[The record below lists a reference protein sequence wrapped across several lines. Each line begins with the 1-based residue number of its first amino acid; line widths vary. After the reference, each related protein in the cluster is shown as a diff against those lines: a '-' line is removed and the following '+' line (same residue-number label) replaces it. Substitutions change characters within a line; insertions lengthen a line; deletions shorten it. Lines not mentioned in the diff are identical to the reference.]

1 MSRFEPIVRSW
12 SAISRSLPQF
22 APARRPHARRRPR
35 LERLEDR
42 TMLSSTPVALTVNML
57 KDDPSGPTTGQMTLR
72 DAINTADGGAITNP
86 TNQYVINFKSGLSGA
101 INLTQSLP
109 PLAANITIKGPGVS
123 KLTVQRDSS
132 ATALFSVFTVDS
144 GETVNLSGMTIAGG
158 NASADQYTDPYSG
171 GGLHNIT
178 AETMIDS
185 GGGISNEIYA
195 MLTVTN
201 VKFAD
206 NYGIYG
212 GGIGNA
218 GTLIV
223 TNSTF
228 INNSAGN
235 GAGIDTFGTITV
247 NNSSF
252 VGGDAN
258 GGGGIFGDIGVTM
271 TVTNSVFIDNSAHT
285 TGGGGMYNW
294 NGSTTTVSNSI
305 FIDNTSGGGGGIYNN
320 GIFTVTNSIFI
331 NNTAINPPLFSNFS
345 LPSGN
350 GGAIYNGGGVWG
362 FGNTAMTIT
371 DSVFINNSAIDN
383 GGGIYNYTNAMITI
397 TDSLFADNSATN
409 GGGIYNV
416 GTLITT
422 DNLFFHNTGGDIN

>member
-1 MSRFEPIVRSW
+1 MW
-12 SAISRSLPQF
+12 SAFSRSLAQF
-22 APARRPHARRRPR
+22 APARHSHARRRFT
-35 LERLEDR
+35 LERLEER
-42 TMLSSTPVALTVNML
+42 ALLSTVALTVNTL
-57 KDDPSGPTTGQMTLR
+57 LDDPSGPITGQTTLR
-72 DAINTADGGAITNP
+72 DAITSADQGLATNS
-86 TNQYVINFKSGLSGA
+86 YVINFAVKGT
-101 INLTQSLP
+101 IDLTQSLP
-109 PLAANITIKGPGVS
+109 PLAANITINGPGAS
-123 KLTVQRDSS
+123 KLTVQRDSTPS
-132 ATALFSVFTVDS
+132 TPLFSVFTVDS
-144 GETVNLSGMTIAGG
+144 GKTASLSGMTIAGG

-201 VKFAD
+201 VRFAD

-223 TNSTF
+223 NNSTF
-228 INNSAGN
+228 INNSAAN
-235 GAGIDTFGTITV
+235 GAGINTFGAITV

-252 VGGDAN
+252 AGGDAN
-258 GGGGIFGDIGVTM
+258 GGGGILGDIGVTM

-305 FIDNTSGGGGGIYNN
+305 FIDNTSGAGEGIYNN
-320 GIFTVTNSIFI
+320 GIFTVTNSSFI
-331 NNTAINPPLFSNFS
+331 NNTAINPPFFSNFS

-350 GGAIYNGGGVWG
+350 GGAIYNGGLVWG
-362 FGNTAMTIT
+362 FGNTTMTIT
-371 DSVFINNSAIDN
+371 DSVFINNSAVDN

-422 DNLFFHNTGGDIN
+422 DNLLINNTG